1 MLIPVLLAG
10 MLVLIGAS
18 LTACRAALLAV
29 DQGEPGVARAGVVL
43 STVGLGVV
51 IEPLVDGMVGAPTA
65 SMTDPSRG
73 WSVLLS
79 LLLAVGVQV
88 VLGEMVA
95 TSVGAQRPQAT
106 LRVLARPYRLL
117 GAVLLPV
124 GRAADVIAR
133 RALSWLGRDSS
144 EVLSRIRSREQLRRL
159 VQLSE
164 RSGAIDSNDAALLD
178 RTLRFADKCAA
189 DALTPRVEVVSLPQD
204 ATVADL
210 LEQSRATG
218 YSRFPVRG
226 ADLDDI
232 VGVVH
237 VKDVLGV
244 PADRRD
250 RLPVTELL
258 RPVHAVP
265 ESKDLESLMA
275 ELRAADGQFAVV
287 LDEYGGTA
295 GIITL
300 EDLVEEIVG
309 DISDEHDPARSV
321 PSVRRWAGAHL
332 LSGSLHPD
340 EVQEACELTVPEGD
354 YETLAGWVMSELGRV
369 PEEGDR
375 FEHEGWDVEVAQMD
389 GNRVRTV
396 KVVAPS
402 PGAQDLVDP
411 GGDS

>member
-10 MLVLIGAS
+10 TLVLIGAS
-18 LTACRAALLAV
+18 MTACRAALVAV
-29 DQGEPGVARAGVVL
+29 DRGEPGVARVAVVL

-51 IEPLVDGMVGAPTA
+51 LEPLVDAMVGAPSA
-65 SMTDPSRG
+65 AMTDPSRG

-79 LLLAVGVQV
+79 LLLAIGVQV

-95 TSVGAQRPQAT
+95 TSVGAQRPHGT
-106 LRVLARPYRLL
+106 LRALAPPYRLL
-117 GAVLLPV
+117 SALLLPV
-124 GRAADVIAR
+124 ARGADAIAR
-133 RALSWLGRDSS
+133 RSLARLGRDSS
-144 EVLSRIRSREQLRRL
+144 EVLSRIRSREELRRL

-189 DALTPRVEVVSLPQD
+189 DALTPRVEVESLPDD
-204 ATVADL
+204 ATVAGL
-210 LEQSRATG
+210 LERSRETG
-218 YSRFPVRG
+218 FSRFPVRG

-244 PADRRD
+244 PAERRD
-250 RLPVTELL
+250 GLPVRELL

-309 DISDEHDPARSV
+309 DISDEHDPALAV

-340 EVQEACELTVPEGD
+340 EVHEACQLRVPEGE
-354 YETLAGWVMSELGRV
+354 YETLAGWVLAELGRV
-369 PEEGDR
+369 PVDGDR
-375 FEHEGWDVEVAQMD
+375 FDHEGWDVEVVRMD

-396 KVVAPS
+396 KLVAPS
-402 PGAQDLVDP
+402 PGAQDVVDP